1 MSNTKT
7 LMEKEIMETPSVL
20 RRFVSGQWAD
30 LIKTAQ
36 AVQKFKP
43 RFVVLVARGT
53 SDNACTYARYL
64 IEKDWKI
71 PVSLAAPGVTTL
83 YHSKIDYRGGLIIGV
98 SQSGQG
104 PDVCDVVQSA
114 RKQGALTIGLTNN
127 KKSRLAQEAQY
138 TLDLSCGPEKSVAAT
153 KTYTSELL
161 ALYGLVEAVVKGRK
175 IRAELMALP
184 RLVEQGCKL
193 SQAIWSYSYRFL
205 HLSSCVV
212 VGRGFHY
219 GLAQESA
226 LKLKEC
232 AQVMAH
238 AYSTADFHHG
248 PKTLAGKDFPVI
260 LLAPPGPTLKGTLE
274 LLAELNERQAFVV
287 AFSSVPQVLKKASV
301 PILTPG
307 GSDILNPIAVAPM
320 IQTLALTVA
329 MAKGLNPDQPPYLKK
344 VTQTK

>member
-1 MSNTKT
+1 
-7 LMEKEIMETPSVL
+7 MEKEIMESPKVAQKLVNT
-20 RRFVSGQWAD
+20 QWANI
-30 LIKTAQ
+30 LKAAEAIR
-36 AVQKFKP
+36 VYKP

-64 IEKDWKI
+64 IEKEWKV

-83 YHSKIDYRGGLIIGV
+83 YGSKIDYRGGLVIGV

-104 PDVCDVVQSA
+104 PDVCDVVQTA
-114 RKQGALTIGLTNN
+114 RSQSALTVGLTNN
-127 KKSRLAQEAQY
+127 MKSRLAHEAKY
-138 TLDLSCGPEKSVAAT
+138 TIDLSCGPEKSVAAT
-153 KTYTSELL
+153 KTYTSELV
-161 ALYGLVEAVVKGRK
+161 ALYGLIMAVNNGAKVKN
-175 IRAELMALP
+175 ELKALP
-184 RLVEQGCKL
+184 KLIAQGCKL
-193 SQAIWSYSYRFL
+193 SEAIWKYSNRF
-205 HLSSCVV
+205 HYLSSCVV
-212 VGRGFHY
+212 IGRGFHY

-260 LLAPPGPTLKGTLE
+260 LIAPTGATLKGSLA
-274 LLAELNERQAFVV
+274 LLKELNERGAFVI

-301 PILTPG
+301 AIRIPS
-307 GSDILNPIAVAPM
+307 GSEVINPIGIAPM
-320 IQTLALTVA
+320 IQTLALAVA
-329 MAKGLNPDQPPYLKK
+329 MVKGLNPDQPPYLKK